1 MNLCSAQPLFY
12 LQVVEIVSSVQ
23 VDAFG
28 LLVDG
33 HHGQADVQRTVKFPS
48 LDLKQQQRFCYS
60 SCFWS
65 EWKYFR
71 DSILTL
77 AYVLLRFGVL
87 QNSFLQNEVSLK
99 RGRKKKQKKTSL
111 VRKFEI
117 IKKKDLKIWKQMLSP
132 CASPSSDTSSSSSGS
147 LHRSLGW

>member
-12 LQVVEIVSSVQ
+12 LQVVEIVPSVQ

-65 EWKYFR
+65 EWKHFR

-99 RGRKKKQKKTSL
+99 RGRKKQT
-111 VRKFEI
+111 
-117 IKKKDLKIWKQMLSP
+117 KKKHTISQEV
-132 CASPSSDTSSSSSGS
+132 
-147 LHRSLGW
+147 

>member
-12 LQVVEIVSSVQ
+12 LQVVEIVPSVQ

-65 EWKYFR
+65 EWKHFR

-117 IKKKDLKIWKQMLSP
+117 IIKKRFEDLET
-132 CASPSSDTSSSSSGS
+132 DTLTLCQPFIGYF
-147 LHRSLGW
+147 LLFIR